1 MTRLSAPGLPEEAIR
16 ERARIGREAAFP
28 PRASY
33 GRRLFG
39 ATGQETTGQT
49 ATGQEPTSQ
58 TATGQTAGQGHDALD
73 ALRLVPPV
81 FMPQRLEKLV
91 ELGREPVY
99 QDVALDSGIGGFH
112 SPLPVFITAFGST
125 RAASGDLGVP
135 LSRQAARLGLPMV
148 IGENIVPV
156 NGYGRLAR
164 TPDSASLLA
173 RISAYVQEVPEGY
186 GGVVVQQC
194 TEDADAEV
202 WNLVYSDPAAQPLV
216 ETGRLA
222 FELKV
227 GQGAK
232 PGLGGMTVVDR
243 STAEAL
249 RDHYEIDAVFGPG
262 AAGPGAAETATGGD
276 AEGASLSYLR
286 SSSPGTF
293 TEEILRQQV
302 RLLRNNYPQA
312 RIWVKLHPG
321 RDVAQAATVAWRAGA
336 DAVTVDG
343 AEGGTGWAPLAFL
356 DGVGLPL
363 VECLHRIGS
372 PAGNLLA
379 SGRMWEG
386 TRAVK
391 AIALGATAVGLGR
404 AALLAVDED
413 TESGLERFV
422 ACLALE
428 LRLLISALGKYSP
441 RAVGREDVWP
451 TPDPAART
459 GHDEQR
465 SLHDESV

>member
-16 ERARIGREAAFP
+16 ERARIGRAAAFP

-33 GRRLFG
+33 GNRLFG
-39 ATGQETTGQT
+39 AAAGE
-49 ATGQEPTSQ
+49 
-58 TATGQTAGQGHDALD
+58 TAGQGPDALD
-73 ALRLVPPV
+73 TLRLVPPV

-99 QDVALDSGIGGFH
+99 QDVALDSGIGGFR
-112 SPLPVFITAFGST
+112 SPLPVYITAFGST

-156 NGYGRLAR
+156 NGYGRLAQA
-164 TPDSASLLA
+164 PDSASLLA
-173 RISAYVQEVPEGY
+173 RISAYGQEVPEGY
-186 GGVVVQQC
+186 GGVAVQQC

-202 WNLVYSDPAAQPLV
+202 WNLVYSDPSAQPLL

-232 PGLGGMTVVDR
+232 PGLGGMTVVDG
-243 STAEAL
+243 STAEQL
-249 RDHYEIDAVFGPG
+249 MDRYELDAVFGPG
-262 AAGPGAAETATGGD
+262 TAEAAAGEDAAD
-276 AEGASLSYLR
+276 ASVSYLR

-321 RDVAQAATVAWRAGA
+321 RDVAEAAAVAWQAGA

-372 PAGNLLA
+372 PAGDLLA
-379 SGRMWEG
+379 SGRVWEG

-404 AALLAVDED
+404 AALLSVDED
-413 TESGLERFV
+413 TGCGLERFV
-422 ACLALE
+422 ACLDLE

-441 RAVGREDVWP
+441 HAVGREDIWP
-451 TPDPAART
+451 APDPAART
-459 GHDEQR
+459 GHDKVWPVAE
-465 SLHDESV
+465 ESAP

>member
-33 GRRLFG
+33 GKRLFG
-39 ATGQETTGQT
+39 AAGE
-49 ATGQEPTSQ
+49 
-58 TATGQTAGQGHDALD
+58 TAGQGRDDPLD
-73 ALRLVPPV
+73 TLRLVPPV

-99 QDVALDSGIGGFH
+99 QDVALDTVIGGFR
-112 SPLPVFITAFGST
+112 SPLPVYITAFGST

-156 NGYGRLAR
+156 NGYGRLAQ

-173 RISAYVQEVPEGY
+173 RICAYVEEVPEGH

-232 PGLGGMTVVDR
+232 PGLGGMTVVDEA
-243 STAEAL
+243 TAGQL
-249 RDHYEIDAVFGPG
+249 MDHYQLDAVFGPG
-262 AAGPGAAETATGGD
+262 RPEAGASEAGTGGD
-276 AEGASLSYLR
+276 ADGTPVSYLR

-312 RIWVKLHPG
+312 RVWVKLHPG
-321 RDVAQAATVAWRAGA
+321 RDVAEAAAVAWRAGA

-363 VECLHRIGS
+363 AECLRRIGA
-372 PAGNLLA
+372 PAGDLLA
-379 SGRMWEG
+379 SGRVWEG

-404 AALLAVDED
+404 AALLSVDED
-413 TESGLERFV
+413 AECGLERFV

-441 RAVGREDVWP
+441 GVVGREDVWP
-451 TPDPAART
+451 TPEPVAHT
-459 GHDEQR
+459 GHDEER
-465 SLHDESV
+465 SLRDESV